1 MSTAVAVAEASAV
14 ELIGRIG
21 RVPVGW
27 IEGPGRDWRQAEV
40 ACLHRGLRCV
50 EEPAAEAVVD
60 RGSAGVAAAEV
71 AADIGIV
78 VVAAAVRRRS
88 PVEVG
93 RRHQVTVL
101 VVSGPEV
108 VRAMG
113 SVGQLTVVCQTDSR
127 ERMFET
133 ESFSRKG

>member
-1 MSTAVAVAEASAV
+1 VRTVVVVVVAEASAV
-14 ELIGRIG
+14 ERIGKIG
-21 RVPVGW
+21 RVLVGW

-50 EEPAAEAVVD
+50 EEPAAEAVVG
-60 RGSAGVAAAEV
+60 RGSAGVAA
-71 AADIGIV
+71 DIGVV

-93 RRHQVTVL
+93 KRHQVTVL
-101 VVSGPEV
+101 VVSGPEA
-108 VRAMG
+108 VRAMD
-113 SVGQLTVVCQTDSR
+113 SVGRLIVECQMDSR
-127 ERMFET
+127 ERMFEI